1 MKEQELDQIH
11 IDFSS
16 DSTILLNICLAII
29 MFGIALEIR
38 RQDFQRLKRHPRAA
52 LIGTVGQFILLP
64 AFTFIFILFMQ
75 PQASIA
81 LGLILVGA
89 CPGGNIS
96 NFLSHFSG
104 SNSALSVSLT
114 GIATLLSL
122 IMTPL
127 NFEFYAWL
135 YPPTRELLKGI
146 FIDPWSVIE
155 TITIIMGIP
164 LISGLL
170 VQQRFPHFADRLGPI
185 LRKLSILIFIAF
197 VGVALANNFTLF
209 QNYIH
214 EVLLVVFL
222 HNALA
227 LALGYYWAQLTRLS
241 RRDSRTLSLEMGIQ
255 NAGLGLVLVFTFFS
269 GMGGMALVTAWWGI
283 WHITAGLTLAFY
295 WNRHPALP
303 EHPAGQSSLEKTE

>member
-1 MKEQELDQIH
+1 MEEKKLDQIN
-11 IDFSS
+11 IDFNS
-16 DSTILLNICLAII
+16 DSTLLLNICLAII

-38 RQDFQRLKRHPRAA
+38 RKDFVQLKRHPRSAFIGAA
-52 LIGTVGQFILLP
+52 GQFILLP
-64 AFTFIFILFMQ
+64 AFTFLFIVLFQ
-75 PQASIA
+75 AQASIA
-81 LGLILVGA
+81 LGLILVSA

-96 NFLSHFSG
+96 NFLSHYSR

-122 IMTPL
+122 VMTPL

-135 YPPTRELLKGI
+135 YPPTRELLQGI
-146 FIDPWSVIE
+146 FIDPWSVIK

-170 VQQRFPHFADRLGPI
+170 VQQRFPHFADRLGPV
-185 LRKLSILIFIAF
+185 LRKLSIVIFIAF

-214 EVLLVVFL
+214 EVLLIVLL
-222 HNALA
+222 HNGMA
-227 LALGYYWAQLTRLS
+227 LALGYYWGKVTRLS
-241 RRDSRTLSLEMGIQ
+241 RRDSRTLSIEIGIQ

-269 GMGGMALVTAWWGI
+269 GLGGMALVTAWWGI
-283 WHITAGLTLAFY
+283 WDIAAGLALAAY
-295 WNRHPALP
+295 WNRHPIPP
-303 EHPAGQSSLEKTE
+303 EDSEVASNLEQN